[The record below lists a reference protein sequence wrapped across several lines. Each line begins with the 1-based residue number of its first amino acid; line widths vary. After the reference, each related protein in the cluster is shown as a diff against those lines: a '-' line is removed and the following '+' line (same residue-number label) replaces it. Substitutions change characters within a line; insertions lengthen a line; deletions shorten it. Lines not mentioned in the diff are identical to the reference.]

1 MSEFHYHASDNYP
14 LNRGRN
20 ATWQNI
26 FSQFSLLPEK
36 NLSLLPLVQR
46 HNESH
51 SREEFDSIQRHCA
64 ARGVTVIPEIETPGH
79 ALAITKWKP
88 HLALQRKADLL
99 NLTHPETIPTVKAIW
114 EEFLPWFHTKEV
126 HIGADEYEASLA
138 DVYIHFV
145 NTLSEFV
152 FTTSGK
158 RSRIWGTYEPS
169 NTSVISKDIITQHWQ
184 YGQSDPVQLEKDGY
198 QIINSEDWWSYTGLK
213 NDHTPIL
220 PAPYPQYFNNDR
232 VLNFA
237 GVKGWQWEPSL
248 YNPFNTTMQL
258 PPTSKFNMGAIMA
271 TWNDNGPD
279 ATTQMEAFY
288 CIRDGIPTV
297 GARAWSGSRGP
308 KLDIATLAA
317 SRVLLSSTAPG
328 QNLDRSINAMFG
340 SNGRGGLLVDWKRSA
355 KESTK
360 KPTQVGLGS
369 KGMNYTMEITYS
381 SAPWRLSSPHDGIE
395 LSLSENGTLVF
406 SSDGFQYP
414 LRSIDPADGYDA
426 GHPGRIWANQTTST
440 HESVALPML
449 TKKRPDVEIVI
460 KTDVI
465 GGSRVWVEGVFKGR
479 FEVFVFGGR
488 NTLFSWSQMAFVAPL
503 ETVDG
508 GVDRVR
514 VWEGLVDRT

>member
-14 LNRGRN
+14 LNRGHN
-20 ATWQNI
+20 STWQDI
-26 FSQFSLLPEK
+26 FSQFSLLPSK

-51 SREEFDSIQRHCA
+51 TREEFDSVQRHCA
-64 ARGVTVIPEIETPGH
+64 SRGVTVIPEIEAPGH

-88 HLALQRKADLL
+88 YLALQRKADLL
-99 NLTHPETIPTVKAIW
+99 DLTHPETIPTIKAIW

-145 NTLSEFV
+145 NTMSDFV
-152 FTTSGK
+152 YTTSGK
-158 RSRIWGTYEPS
+158 RSRIWGTLEPS
-169 NTSVISKDIITQHWQ
+169 NSSVISKDIITQHWQ

-198 QIINSEDWWSYTGLK
+198 QLINSEDWWAYTGLK

-237 GVKGWQWEPSL
+237 GVKGWQWDPSM
-248 YNPFNTTMQL
+248 YNPYNVTMQV
-258 PPTSKFNMGAIMA
+258 PTTSKFNKGAIMA

-308 KLDIATLAA
+308 KLDLATLAA
-317 SRVLLSSTAPG
+317 SRALLSANAPG
-328 QNLDRSINAMFG
+328 QNLDRSIKTMFG
-340 SNGRGGLLVDWKRSA
+340 TNGRGGMQVDWKRSA
-355 KESTK
+355 KESK
-360 KPTQVGLGS
+360 KAKANIDIGS
-369 KGMNYTMEITYS
+369 KGMNYTMEISYS
-381 SAPWRLSSPHDGIE
+381 STPWRLSSAHEGIE

-414 LRSIDPADGYDA
+414 LRSIDPADGYDPA
-426 GHPGRIWANQTTST
+426 HPGRIWTNQTTST
-440 HESVALPML
+440 HEPVVLQLL
-449 TKKRPDVEIVI
+449 TEDFPDGEIVI
-460 KTDVI
+460 KTDKI
-465 GGSRVWVEGVFKGR
+465 GGSRVWIEGVFKGR

-503 ETVDG
+503 DTVEG